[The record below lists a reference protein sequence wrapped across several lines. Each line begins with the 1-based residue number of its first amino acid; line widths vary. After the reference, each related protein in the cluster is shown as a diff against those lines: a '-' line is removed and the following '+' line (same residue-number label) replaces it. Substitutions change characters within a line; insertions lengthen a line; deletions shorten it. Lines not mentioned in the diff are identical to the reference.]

1 MYVVESNYNVACD
14 VAWKFCGSWI
24 LKVGKNFVLRIG
36 RNFSLEAQLFFSF
49 QIKQSNINKE
59 ENVLLSTFIFGWF
72 YFSFSVVLCGIL
84 FTFLKDTFYI
94 FEEYFTAYDFWKTP
108 KSFKKETLSRV
119 RNFHSPKGS
128 KFCNFFSGSS

>member
-1 MYVVESNYNVACD
+1 M
-14 VAWKFCGSWI
+14 W
-24 LKVGKNFVLRIG
+24 IG

-49 QIKQSNINKE
+49 QIKQSNINNE
-59 ENVLLSTFIFGWF
+59 ENVLLSTFIFVWF
-72 YFSFSVVLCGIL
+72 ISLFLWYFVEF
-84 FTFLKDTFYI
+84 FYI

-108 KSFKKETLSRV
+108 KSFKKETLSRF